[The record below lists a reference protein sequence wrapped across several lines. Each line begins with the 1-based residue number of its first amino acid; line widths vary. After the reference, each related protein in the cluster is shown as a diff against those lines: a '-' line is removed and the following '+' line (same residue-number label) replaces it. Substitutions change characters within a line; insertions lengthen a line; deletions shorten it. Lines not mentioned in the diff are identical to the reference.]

1 MKLKS
6 TTIFNQLIFSVAIP
20 TLFALLVFAMINF
33 VHSRSTLKES
43 NAERNKLISS
53 QVTNVIEFQDIAF
66 ELIDEELTRR
76 LEILSD
82 SLVNHCLSN
91 TDDINTVDL
100 LDIAS
105 ELNMDL
111 RNEDIYIVSRD
122 GKVVNTTFA
131 QDLGLDLFSFG
142 DKHREHLLHVFES
155 GKFNSELFA
164 VEFKT
169 RRPRKYTYQPTIDG
183 KYIVE
188 LGVYSSKADSIIQMI
203 ETVKRKLSQRDRY
216 IIDVELFVM
225 ADKPFSLNRNAL
237 IIEEHDSLLMRT
249 FSEKKTIEL
258 YEKVG
263 KEWRHYEYIFMPRYN
278 TNLYEASVIRI
289 ISDRTAEKSL
299 IRTELLRFSLVLFI
313 TLLVVTILIY
323 RKTRFITQP
332 IKNLVDSVDRITDG
346 HLNERATVAGNNEI
360 TRLSERF
367 NMMIAQLEAY
377 YNELEEMV
385 RERTLKIEKQKEEIL
400 KQRDELAAINSEL
413 KFANTAIEEQKKHI
427 MDSIYYARRIQ
438 TAILPSQT
446 MMERSLPSSFVLYL
460 PKDIVSGDFYWMHEA
475 KGHIMVAAVDC
486 TGHGVPG
493 AFMSIVGFNQLNH
506 AVTHGGAILA
516 SDILNK
522 LNLGVIQTLNDSS
535 SNTSIRDGM
544 DIALC
549 VFDPDRRKVSFA
561 GANNPLVILRNNEV
575 IKVKGDSLPIGA
587 FEGDTPQSFTNHEID
602 VFPGDCLYLF
612 SDGYADQF
620 GGENDKKFLIGRFLN
635 LLKEICNL
643 PLEQQKEIL
652 ASTLQNW
659 MGKNSQVDDILVI
672 GIGV

>member
-1 MKLKS
+1 MKFKS

-20 TLFALLVFAMINF
+20 TLFALLIFAVINF
-33 VHSRSTLKES
+33 NRSRTTLTES
-43 NAERNKLISS
+43 NDERNKLISS

-66 ELIDEELTRR
+66 ELIDEELTKR
-76 LEILSD
+76 LSILSD
-82 SLVNHCLSN
+82 SLVNRRLRN
-91 TDDINTVDL
+91 TGEIDKIDL
-100 LDIAS
+100 LKVAQD
-105 ELNMDL
+105 LNMDL
-111 RNEDIYIVSRD
+111 RNEDIYIVSRE
-122 GKVVNTTFA
+122 GIVVNTTFA

-142 DKHREHLLHVFES
+142 EKHKEHLEHVFES
-155 GKFNSELFA
+155 GVFNSELFA

-169 RRPRKYTYQPTIDG
+169 RRPRKYTYQPTVDG
-183 KYIVE
+183 KYIIE
-188 LGVYSSKADSIIQMI
+188 LGVYSSRADSIIQMI
-203 ETVKRKLSQRDRY
+203 ESVKRKLSQRDLY

-225 ADKPFSLNRNAL
+225 ADKPFSLNSNAL
-237 IIEEHDSLLMRT
+237 IIEEHDSILMRT
-249 FSEKKTIEL
+249 FKEKRTIEL
-258 YEKVG
+258 YEKAG

-299 IRTELLRFSLVLFI
+299 IRTELLRFSLILFI

-323 RKTRFITQP
+323 RKTRVITQP
-332 IKNLVDSVDRITDG
+332 IKNLVESVDRITDG
-346 HLNERATVAGNNEI
+346 HLNERANVVGNNEI
-360 TRLSERF
+360 TKLSERF

-400 KQRDELAAINSEL
+400 KQRDKLATINSEL
-413 KFANTAIEEQKKHI
+413 KFANTAIEDQKKHI

-438 TAILPSQT
+438 NAILPSQT
-446 MMERSLPSSFVLYL
+446 LMERFLPSSFVLYL
-460 PKDIVSGDFYWMHEA
+460 PKDIVSGDFYWLHES

-493 AFMSIVGFNQLNH
+493 AFMSIVGFNQLIH
-506 AVTHGGAILA
+506 AVTHGGAIKA
-516 SDILNK
+516 SDILNQ
-522 LNLGVIQTLNDSS
+522 LNMGVIQTLNDSTS
-535 SNTSIRDGM
+535 KASIRDGM

-549 VFDPDRRKVSFA
+549 VFHPDRKKVYFA
-561 GANNPLVILRNNEV
+561 GANNPLIILRNNEV

-587 FEGDTPQSFTNHEID
+587 FEGGTPQSFTNHEID
-602 VFPGDCLYLF
+602 VYPGDCLYLF

-635 LLKEICNL
+635 LLREICHL
-643 PLEQQKEIL
+643 PLNEQKEIL
-652 ASTLQNW
+652 NSTLVSW

-672 GIGV
+672 GIRV